1 MVGKS
6 LTAGLACHGGRVELG
21 NLLISKGDV
30 SMRHHRYL
38 ALALVAGGL
47 FAAAT
52 PLAAQQ
58 STPPRGPA
66 ARVLEHRK
74 DLQLTDAQV
83 KKLEALEK
91 SQASMAAQG
100 DSAMRANHA
109 EWDKARSDAMAV
121 LTPTQREKADS
132 LRKTYRKDKGHGE
145 HKAPHDGTP
154 G

>member
-1 MVGKS
+1 
-6 LTAGLACHGGRVELG
+6 
-21 NLLISKGDV
+21 
-30 SMRHHRYL
+30 MRHHRYL
-38 ALALVAGGL
+38 ALAMVAGGL
-47 FAAAT
+47 FAAAA

-58 STPPRGPA
+58 SNPPRGPA

-100 DSAMRANHA
+100 DSAMRAYHT
-109 EWDKARSDAMAV
+109 EWDKARSDVMAV
-121 LTPTQREKADS
+121 LTPPQREKVDS
-132 LRKTYRKDKGHGE
+132 LRKTYRDQYSKGREGKGHGE
-145 HKAPHDGTP
+145 HTAPHDSTP

>member
-1 MVGKS
+1 
-6 LTAGLACHGGRVELG
+6 
-21 NLLISKGDV
+21 
-30 SMRHHRYL
+30 MRHHRHL
-38 ALALVAGGL
+38 ALALLAGGL
-47 FAAAT
+47 FAAAA

-83 KKLEALEK
+83 KQLETLEK
-91 SQASMAAQG
+91 SQASMAAQS

-109 EWDKARSDAMAV
+109 EWDKARSDVMAV
-121 LTPTQREKADS
+121 LTPTQREKVDS
-132 LRKTYRKDKGHGE
+132 LRKTHHDQYGKGKGSKGHEE
-145 HKAPHDGTP
+145 HKAPHDSMP